1 MKTNEIQLLEV
12 SEIAGASTD
21 QLKQEFAKSL
31 KITADRLAYMAS
43 IYSELTSRGLIC
55 QALKAA

>member
-12 SEIAGASTD
+12 SEIAGVSTD

-31 KITADRLAYMAS
+31 K
-43 IYSELTSRGLIC
+43 
-55 QALKAA
+55 K